1 MAKLAFLLIL
11 VHFIYSK
18 IPDYTL
24 MKRNET
30 LTFQLSTSNSSFYV
44 YLPYEEDYEIDE
56 GKVTMFHFLKMDKR
70 IGFNYYFI
78 HKTEDFPD
86 ESEFNR
92 SSIEYINDDPPLEVY
107 KNIELNLYFRL
118 EYEKDENE
126 TIIFVFYIKDK
137 FIDSFEPNE
146 TFSICRVILNAY
158 KDNIII
164 NTQLEPESAK
174 MYGFYVKKVVDCLV
188 YVNNPISSIYELT
201 ARVRFIKNMTNINLY
216 SYNLDRDIKE
226 FDYVVLIVYNPNYY
240 KQNIFIEC
248 KKESQRRE
256 YNSIYLNQINSYTI
270 FLNDNS
276 VTYINVGQPGLFR
289 ITVDNNYFLFLFCDN
304 ITEIKNLTDFLDIK
318 HYKYSM
324 EKYLYISNTSFIIL
338 LKTQIIGAT
347 AIVERVEITEMEKE
361 INLFDFEYFK
371 ISKGNTL
378 NFNLNKT
385 NQNIVLKLLSN
396 NGIININKNDYFFN
410 ENK

>member
-1 MAKLAFLLIL
+1 MAKLALLLIL

-56 GKVTMFHFLKMDKR
+56 GKLTMFHFLKMDKR

-118 EYEKDENE
+118 EY
-126 TIIFVFYIKDK
+126 K
-137 FIDSFEPNE
+137 FIDSFEPKW
-146 TFSICRVILNAY
+146 TFSVCLVILNAY

-188 YVNNPISSIYELT
+188 YVNNPISSIM
-201 ARVRFIKNMTNINLY
+201 N
-216 SYNLDRDIKE
+216 
-226 FDYVVLIVYNPNYY
+226 
-240 KQNIFIEC
+240 
-248 KKESQRRE
+248 
-256 YNSIYLNQINSYTI
+256 
-270 FLNDNS
+270 
-276 VTYINVGQPGLFR
+276 
-289 ITVDNNYFLFLFCDN
+289 
-304 ITEIKNLTDFLDIK
+304 
-318 HYKYSM
+318 
-324 EKYLYISNTSFIIL
+324 
-338 LKTQIIGAT
+338 
-347 AIVERVEITEMEKE
+347 
-361 INLFDFEYFK
+361 
-371 ISKGNTL
+371 
-378 NFNLNKT
+378 
-385 NQNIVLKLLSN
+385 
-396 NGIININKNDYFFN
+396 
-410 ENK
+410 